1 MNNRAKLEHRSRALS
16 FVWRFGKTLLGPVL
30 IAGLIFAGSQALEI
44 GLFNMMIAGRTKTG
58 ELSDLL
64 KWRQTMALGIAVSS
78 FLAALIL
85 TYLFLRKFRSRQT
98 SSSAALLL
106 GLGIMGA
113 LTWTWQD
120 VQAHWQAYETGKR
133 PLKAIKSW
141 YYHLGKIDVDKI
153 ARSRADLLVI
163 DYARN
168 DGKIPLTSDEVA
180 KVAAHPDGGKRP
192 VLAYLSIG
200 EAESYRFYWK
210 PEWARNKPVWH
221 LAENCAWPR
230 NHLVRFWHKDWKRI
244 IYAGAGSY
252 LKRIIDA
259 GFDGVYLDRVDV
271 YGEVLRERPN
281 ARTDMIDF
289 VIELAKQARRLKPGF
304 VVIVQNAEDL
314 LNDRRYRHAIDG
326 LGKEDLLY
334 GQEATGERNP
344 LFLIWRSA
352 ALIRKL
358 QWEFKPVFAVEY
370 LTTKKAITNA
380 ALEMRARGLIPTFA
394 HRDLDGSDPTKPHP
408 VSQEIY
414 GTPEW
419 IARECEAK
427 NRRYW

>member
-1 MNNRAKLEHRSRALS
+1 MKLLIRRLEKCSLWHVAIYVVMLFTILMNVL
-16 FVWRFGKTLLGPVL
+16 PV
-30 IAGLIFAGSQALEI
+30 AGGGAA
-44 GLFNMMIAGRTKTG
+44 
-58 ELSDLL
+58 D
-64 KWRQTMALGIAVSS
+64 V
-78 FLAALIL
+78 LAAQTREDNLARKARRKL
-85 TYLFLRKFRSRQT
+85 LASVESWGYQLRFVDPEEVHHSPYDLMVIDHAISYNKRFQRQIT
-98 SSSAALLL
+98 R
-106 GLGIMGA
+106 
-113 LTWTWQD
+113 
-120 VQAHWQAYETGKR
+120 EE
-133 PLKAIKSW
+133 
-141 YYHLGKIDVDKI
+141 I
-153 ARSRADLLVI
+153 ARMQRRSDGSRRLV
-163 DYARN
+163 
-168 DGKIPLTSDEVA
+168 LS
-180 KVAAHPDGGKRP
+180 
-192 VLAYLSIG
+192 YLSIG

-210 PEWARNKPVWH
+210 PEWARNKPAWH

-230 NHLVRFWHKDWKRI
+230 NHLVRFWHRDWKRI
-244 IYAGAGSY
+244 IYAGSKSY

-271 YGEVLRERPN
+271 YGEVLRERRN

-344 LFLIWRSA
+344 FFLIWRSA

-408 VSQEIY
+408 VSQEVY